1 MKQKL
6 CALLLS
12 ASMLSSLAVPAFA
25 VDASETNAPPSQTP
39 GEDVVYLGVENYGK
53 VTKDE
58 KETFKHRFFVDGAEK
73 TFTIPA
79 DGGKFEIQNKLQ
91 EGYIYDVTIEDGQI
105 TAAEMEEG
113 DVAGVLTKV
122 WTDDDSDWRI
132 KVDNESFT
140 INKDAELY
148 DITSKAGGATVQDIK
163 FNELKQNETVRI
175 VVDSDDHVTKL
186 FRMFIAE
193 DYTAPVSGVPG
204 KQTLKNFLATAMEPV
219 GTALYVYGG
228 TWDWQDVNSSNQA
241 MTIGLSQSWIDFF
254 QSQDA
259 NYTYKNS
266 ANPSESYYPHNAWN
280 QYYYAGIDCS
290 AFVGWSV
297 YNVMNTENSTVADS
311 NGYVMSATK
320 QAKNFAQTQGWGTW
334 EQKAPFKPEDFKTG
348 DIFSMNGH
356 VWICLGKCADGSLVI
371 LHSTPSDSINGQGG
385 GGVQINGVGDSENC
399 QAVKLA
405 EEYMSK
411 YYPQWWDRYHE
422 VYKNFDD
429 YTKYEGEN
437 AGKFSWDLKNTLAD
451 PDGYANMSAD
461 EILADLFDTYHGEA
475 VYLGVKGYGDRNTN
489 WDHKPTFQH
498 QFFVDGDVRTFTVDA
513 DATYSLQN
521 QLMEGYVYDIDV
533 TANEVTDVELKD
545 KGHANVVMGEVTA
558 IGKDTITVDG
568 KTLNTADSKTY
579 EITSKAGGSSVKA
592 ASVKV
597 GDSVKVMVNGDQ
609 AKTVYK
615 AFVAEEYKAP
625 VSGTPGEKTLK
636 NFLATA
642 LTPVGT
648 SLYVYGGS
656 WDWQDVNSSNQS
668 MTIGLSQSWI
678 DFFQSQDANYT
689 YKYNDDHS
697 ESYYPHEQ
705 WNQYYYGGIDCSAFV
720 GWSVYNTMHT
730 TNGSVANGDKG
741 YVMSATQQAKNFAE
755 TQKWGTWSQEKPFK
769 PEHFKTGDVFSM
781 NGHVWIC
788 LGKCED
794 GSLVILHSTPSDS
807 INGQGGGGVQINGVG
822 DSENCQAVKLAEE
835 YMSKYYPQWWDRYH
849 EVYKNFDDY
858 TKYEGENAG
867 KFSWDLKNTLA
878 DPDGYANK
886 KADEI
891 LADLF
896 EGITIPQQTMEA
908 VYLGVEN
915 YGTVTKN
922 EKESFKHRFFIDGDI
937 KTYTI
942 PADGGKFEIQNQL
955 QEGYI
960 YDITVKDE
968 AQVIDVELKDKGHSN
983 VVMGEVTAIGNDT
996 ITVNGKTLNT
1006 ADSKTYEITSKAG
1019 GSSVKAATVA
1029 VGDTVKVMVNGDQAE
1044 TVYKAFVAEE
1054 YKAPVSGTPGKKTL
1068 KNFLATAMEPVG
1080 TALYVYGGTWDWQD
1094 VNSSNQSM
1102 TIGLSQSWID
1112 FFQSQD
1118 KTYHYKNPNPAE
1130 SYYPHNAWNQ
1140 YYYAGIDCSGYVGW
1154 SVYNLMNTENS
1165 TVADNK
1171 GYVMSATGQAKNF
1184 AEVQKW
1190 GTFDSGKLKLKED
1203 GNPYTDSQGRTYR
1216 TFADSDFTPGDIF
1229 SMNGHVWISLGT
1241 CQDGSIVFMH
1251 STPNT
1256 TNGAGVQISAIGPD
1270 KNCEAYKLANQYMN
1284 KYFPQWSERY
1294 GDQVLCLSFDS
1305 YTDVREKTDA
1315 GKFSWDLDGVISDP
1329 DGYADMTPAEI
1340 LADLFHENTGSSSG
1354 GSDHSDPTYAI
1365 RASAGKGGSI
1375 SPKGT
1380 VRVEKNDSKTY
1391 TITADKGYVIA
1402 DVTVN
1407 GKSVGAVDSYTF
1419 KNVTSDQTI
1428 RATFALE
1435 GAAEQPGFSDVSK
1448 NDWFYDAVQDAVDM
1462 GLMAGVSA
1470 DRFDPKGTVTRAMVA
1485 QILYAREGK
1494 PTVSGAAAISDVP
1507 ANAWFHN
1514 AMQWAKGQGV
1524 IAGYPDGRMDPNAP
1538 VTREQLAVILHSYA
1552 QKKGMNV
1559 SKTAD
1564 LSGYADSAAVSV
1576 WAKDAMS
1583 WAVGSGLISGR
1594 SASTLAPAGSA
1605 TRAECAVIFTQMF
1618 QK

>member
-1 MKQKL
+1 MKKKL

-25 VDASETNAPPSQTP
+25 VDASETNAPPRQTD
-39 GEDVVYLGVENYGK
+39 GEDVVYLGVKDYGT
-53 VTKDE
+53 VTKDDKENFVHRFSVDGKE
-58 KETFKHRFFVDGAEK
+58 KE
-73 TFTIPA
+73 FTIPA

-91 EGYIYDVTIEDGQI
+91 EGYIYDVTIDDGQI

-122 WTDDDSDWRI
+122 KSASKQI
-132 KVDNESFT
+132 YIDNESFT
-140 INKDAELY
+140 VNDDAELY
-148 DITSKAGGATVQDIK
+148 DIDAQAGGATVTKITFD
-163 FNELKQNETVRI
+163 ELKVNDTVRI

-186 FRMFIAE
+186 FRMFVAE

-204 KQTLKNFLATAMEPV
+204 KLTLKNFLATAMEPV
-219 GTALYVYGG
+219 GTALYIYGG
-228 TWDWQDVNSSNQA
+228 TWDWQDAASSNQA
-241 MTIGLSQSWIDFF
+241 STIGLSQSWIDFF
-254 QSQDA
+254 QSQNAD
-259 NYTYKNS
+259 YTYKNE

-290 AFVGWSV
+290 AYVAWAA
-297 YNVMNTENSTVADS
+297 YNIMNTESGNE
-311 NGYVMSATK
+311 GYVMSSTK
-320 QAKNFAQTQGWGTW
+320 MAKNFAEEQGWGTW
-334 EQKAPFKPEDFKTG
+334 EQKDFTPADFKPG

-356 VWICLGKCADGSLVI
+356 VWICLGKCDDGSLVI

-405 EEYMSK
+405 EKYMSQ
-411 YYPQWWDRYHE
+411 YYPQWWERYHK
-422 VYKNFDD
+422 VYKSFDS
-429 YTKYEGEN
+429 YTKY
-437 AGKFSWDLKNTLAD
+437 S
-451 PDGYANMSAD
+451 
-461 EILADLFDTYHGEA
+461 
-475 VYLGVKGYGDRNTN
+475 
-489 WDHKPTFQH
+489 
-498 QFFVDGDVRTFTVDA
+498 
-513 DATYSLQN
+513 
-521 QLMEGYVYDIDV
+521 
-533 TANEVTDVELKD
+533 
-545 KGHANVVMGEVTA
+545 
-558 IGKDTITVDG
+558 GKD
-568 KTLNTADSKTY
+568 
-579 EITSKAGGSSVKA
+579 
-592 ASVKV
+592 
-597 GDSVKVMVNGDQ
+597 
-609 AKTVYK
+609 
-615 AFVAEEYKAP
+615 
-625 VSGTPGEKTLK
+625 
-636 NFLATA
+636 
-642 LTPVGT
+642 
-648 SLYVYGGS
+648 
-656 WDWQDVNSSNQS
+656 
-668 MTIGLSQSWI
+668 
-678 DFFQSQDANYT
+678 
-689 YKYNDDHS
+689 
-697 ESYYPHEQ
+697 
-705 WNQYYYGGIDCSAFV
+705 
-720 GWSVYNTMHT
+720 
-730 TNGSVANGDKG
+730 
-741 YVMSATQQAKNFAE
+741 
-755 TQKWGTWSQEKPFK
+755 
-769 PEHFKTGDVFSM
+769 
-781 NGHVWIC
+781 
-788 LGKCED
+788 
-794 GSLVILHSTPSDS
+794 
-807 INGQGGGGVQINGVG
+807 
-822 DSENCQAVKLAEE
+822 
-835 YMSKYYPQWWDRYH
+835 
-849 EVYKNFDDY
+849 
-858 TKYEGENAG
+858 AG

-1165 TVADNK
+1165 TGAAAKD
-1171 GYVMSATGQAKNF
+1171 YVMSATDLAGVF
-1184 AEVQKW
+1184 ASNDGGGTLDVGEVLMDE
-1190 GTFDSGKLKLKED
+1190 TTGKPWVDED
-1203 GNPYTDSQGRTYR
+1203 GDGRRIYEGHE
-1216 TFADSDFTPGDIF
+1216 FKPGDIF

-1241 CQDGSIVFMH
+1241 CKDGSIVFMH

-1256 TNGAGVQISAIGPD
+1256 TNGAGVQISAIGPN

-1294 GDQVLCLSFDS
+1294 GDQVLCLTFDS
-1305 YTDVREKTDA
+1305 YTKVYGDYA
-1315 GKFSWDLDGVISDP
+1315 GKFSWNLKNGVISDP

-1391 TITADKGYVIA
+1391 TITADKGYAIA

-1594 SASTLAPAGSA
+1594 SATTLAPAGSA

>member
-1 MKQKL
+1 MKKKL

-25 VDASETNAPPSQTP
+25 AESGNAPRAAI
-39 GEDVVYLGVENYGK
+39 GDDAVYLGVKDYGR

-58 KETFKHRFFVDGAEK
+58 KESFEHRFFVDGHEE

-79 DGGKFEIQNKLQ
+79 DGGKFELQNKLQ
-91 EGYIYDVTIEDGQI
+91 EGYIYDITISGYTVTG
-105 TAAEMEEG
+105 AEMEEG

-122 WTDDDSDWRI
+122 WTDDDGDWRI

-163 FNELKQNETVRI
+163 FNELKQDETVRI

-204 KQTLKNFLATAMEPV
+204 KLTLKNFLATAMEPV

-297 YNVMNTENSTVADS
+297 YNVMNTEDSTVAD
-311 NGYVMSATK
+311 NTGYVMSATK
-320 QAKNFAQTQGWGTW
+320 QAKNFAEVQKWGTW
-334 EQKAPFKPEDFKTG
+334 SQEKPFKPDHFQTG

-356 VWICLGKCADGSLVI
+356 VWICLGKCDDGSLVI

-405 EEYMSK
+405 EKYMSQ
-411 YYPQWWDRYHE
+411 YYPQWWERYHK
-422 VYKNFDD
+422 VYKSFDS
-429 YTKYEGEN
+429 YTKYSGKD

-636 NFLATA
+636 NFLSTA

-689 YKYNDDHS
+689 YKYNADHS

-705 WNQYYYGGIDCSAFV
+705 WNQYYYAGIDCSAFV
-720 GWSVYNTMHT
+720 GWSVYNVMNTENST
-730 TNGSVANGDKG
+730 VADSNG
-741 YVMSATQQAKNFAE
+741 YVMSATKQAKNFAQ
-755 TQKWGTWSQEKPFK
+755 TQGWGTWEQKAPFK
-769 PEHFKTGDVFSM
+769 PEDFKTGDIFSM

-788 LGKCED
+788 LGKCDD

-822 DSENCQAVKLAEE
+822 DSENCQAVKLAEK
-835 YMSKYYPQWWDRYH
+835 YMSQYYPQWWERYH
-849 EVYKNFDDY
+849 KVYKSFDSY
-858 TKYEGENAG
+858 TKYSGKDAG

-878 DPDGYANK
+878 DPDGYANMS
-886 KADEI
+886 ADEI

-896 EGITIPQQTMEA
+896 
-908 VYLGVEN
+908 
-915 YGTVTKN
+915 
-922 EKESFKHRFFIDGDI
+922 
-937 KTYTI
+937 
-942 PADGGKFEIQNQL
+942 
-955 QEGYI
+955 
-960 YDITVKDE
+960 
-968 AQVIDVELKDKGHSN
+968 
-983 VVMGEVTAIGNDT
+983 
-996 ITVNGKTLNT
+996 
-1006 ADSKTYEITSKAG
+1006 
-1019 GSSVKAATVA
+1019 
-1029 VGDTVKVMVNGDQAE
+1029 
-1044 TVYKAFVAEE
+1044 
-1054 YKAPVSGTPGKKTL
+1054 
-1068 KNFLATAMEPVG
+1068 
-1080 TALYVYGGTWDWQD
+1080 QD
-1094 VNSSNQSM
+1094 VRYIDASANNGGVISPEGRTNLTSGDSM
-1102 TIGLSQSWID
+1102 TYSITP
-1112 FFQSQD
+1112 F
-1118 KTYHYKNPNPAE
+1118 
-1130 SYYPHNAWNQ
+1130 
-1140 YYYAGIDCSGYVGW
+1140 SGYHISDVTVDGQSVGA
-1154 SVYNLMNTENS
+1154 V
-1165 TVADNK
+1165 
-1171 GYVMSATGQAKNF
+1171 
-1184 AEVQKW
+1184 
-1190 GTFDSGKLKLKED
+1190 
-1203 GNPYTDSQGRTYR
+1203 
-1216 TFADSDFTPGDIF
+1216 
-1229 SMNGHVWISLGT
+1229 
-1241 CQDGSIVFMH
+1241 
-1251 STPNT
+1251 
-1256 TNGAGVQISAIGPD
+1256 
-1270 KNCEAYKLANQYMN
+1270 
-1284 KYFPQWSERY
+1284 
-1294 GDQVLCLSFDS
+1294 DS
-1305 YTDVREKTDA
+1305 YTFDNVTDNHTIA
-1315 GKFSWDLDGVISDP
+1315 VTFARDSGGNSG
-1329 DGYADMTPAEI
+1329 
-1340 LADLFHENTGSSSG
+1340 G
-1354 GSDHSDPTYAI
+1354 GSDDSDPTYAI
-1365 RASAGKGGSI
+1365 RASAGNGGSI

-1380 VRVEKNDSKTY
+1380 VRVEKGDSKTY
-1391 TITADKGYVIA
+1391 TITADKGYAIA

-1435 GAAEQPGFSDVSK
+1435 GAVDQPGFSDVSK

-1470 DRFDPKGTVTRAMVA
+1470 DRFDPNGTVTRAMVA

-1494 PTVSGAAAISDVP
+1494 PAVSGAAAISDVP
-1507 ANAWFHN
+1507 ANAWFHD
-1514 AMQWAKGQGV
+1514 AMQWAKAQGV
-1524 IAGYPDGRMDPNAP
+1524 IAGYPDGRMEPNAP

-1552 QKKGMNV
+1552 QKKGMDV

-1564 LSGYADSAAVSV
+1564 LAGYADAANMSV

-1618 QK
+1618 QQ

>member
-1 MKQKL
+1 MKKKL

-25 VDASETNAPPSQTP
+25 AESGNAPRAAI
-39 GEDVVYLGVENYGK
+39 GDDAVYLGVKDYGR

-58 KETFKHRFFVDGAEK
+58 KESFEHRFFVDGHEE

-79 DGGKFEIQNKLQ
+79 DGGKFELQNKLQ
-91 EGYIYDVTIEDGQI
+91 EGYIYDITISGYTVTG
-105 TAAEMEEG
+105 AEMEEG

-122 WTDDDSDWRI
+122 WTDDDGDWRI

-163 FNELKQNETVRI
+163 FNELKQDETVRI

-204 KQTLKNFLATAMEPV
+204 KLTLKNFLATAMEPV

-297 YNVMNTENSTVADS
+297 YNVMNTEDSTVAD
-311 NGYVMSATK
+311 NTGYVMSATK
-320 QAKNFAQTQGWGTW
+320 QAKNFA
-334 EQKAPFKPEDFKTG
+334 
-348 DIFSMNGH
+348 
-356 VWICLGKCADGSLVI
+356 
-371 LHSTPSDSINGQGG
+371 
-385 GGVQINGVGDSENC
+385 
-399 QAVKLA
+399 
-405 EEYMSK
+405 
-411 YYPQWWDRYHE
+411 E
-422 VYKNFDD
+422 V
-429 YTKYEGEN
+429 
-437 AGKFSWDLKNTLAD
+437 
-451 PDGYANMSAD
+451 
-461 EILADLFDTYHGEA
+461 
-475 VYLGVKGYGDRNTN
+475 
-489 WDHKPTFQH
+489 
-498 QFFVDGDVRTFTVDA
+498 
-513 DATYSLQN
+513 
-521 QLMEGYVYDIDV
+521 
-533 TANEVTDVELKD
+533 
-545 KGHANVVMGEVTA
+545 
-558 IGKDTITVDG
+558 
-568 KTLNTADSKTY
+568 
-579 EITSKAGGSSVKA
+579 
-592 ASVKV
+592 
-597 GDSVKVMVNGDQ
+597 
-609 AKTVYK
+609 
-615 AFVAEEYKAP
+615 
-625 VSGTPGEKTLK
+625 
-636 NFLATA
+636 
-642 LTPVGT
+642 
-648 SLYVYGGS
+648 
-656 WDWQDVNSSNQS
+656 
-668 MTIGLSQSWI
+668 
-678 DFFQSQDANYT
+678 
-689 YKYNDDHS
+689 
-697 ESYYPHEQ
+697 
-705 WNQYYYGGIDCSAFV
+705 
-720 GWSVYNTMHT
+720 
-730 TNGSVANGDKG
+730 
-741 YVMSATQQAKNFAE
+741 
-755 TQKWGTWSQEKPFK
+755 QKWGTWSQEKPFK
-769 PEHFKTGDVFSM
+769 PDHFQTGDIFSM

-822 DSENCQAVKLAEE
+822 DSENCQAVKLAEK
-835 YMSKYYPQWWDRYH
+835 YMSQYYPQWWERYH
-849 EVYKNFDDY
+849 KVYKSFDSY
-858 TKYEGENAG
+858 TKYSGKDAG

-878 DPDGYANK
+878 DPDGYANMS
-886 KADEI
+886 ADEI

-968 AQVIDVELKDKGHSN
+968 AQVVDVELKDKGHN
-983 VVMGEVTAIGNDT
+983 DVVMGEVTAIGENT

-1171 GYVMSATGQAKNF
+1171 GYVMSATKQAGVF
-1184 AEVQKW
+1184 ASNEGW
-1190 GTFDSGKLKLKED
+1190 GTMDMGDVLMDETTGKPWVDED
-1203 GNPYTDSQGRTYR
+1203 GDGRRIYEGHE
-1216 TFADSDFTPGDIF
+1216 FKPGDIF

-1241 CQDGSIVFMH
+1241 CKDGSIVFMH

-1256 TNGAGVQISAIGPD
+1256 TNGAGVQISAIGPN

-1294 GDQVLCLSFDS
+1294 GDQVLCLTFDS
-1305 YTDVREKTDA
+1305 YTKVYGDYA
-1315 GKFSWDLDGVISDP
+1315 GKFSWNLKNGVISDP

-1391 TITADKGYVIA
+1391 TITADKGYAIA

>member
-1 MKQKL
+1 MKKNL
-6 CALLLS
+6 CALLLA

-25 VDASETNAPPSQTP
+25 VDASETNAPPRQTD
-39 GEDVVYLGVENYGK
+39 GEDVVYLGVKDYGT
-53 VTKDE
+53 VTKDDKENFVHRFSVDGKE
-58 KETFKHRFFVDGAEK
+58 KE
-73 TFTIPA
+73 FTIPA

-91 EGYIYDVTIEDGQI
+91 EGYIYDVTIDDGQI

-122 WTDDDSDWRI
+122 KSASKQI
-132 KVDNESFT
+132 YIDNESFT
-140 INKDAELY
+140 VNDDAELY
-148 DITSKAGGATVQDIK
+148 DIDAQAGGATVTKITFD
-163 FNELKQNETVRI
+163 ELKVNDTVRI

-186 FRMFIAE
+186 FRMFVAE

-204 KQTLKNFLATAMEPV
+204 KLTLKNFLATAMEPV
-219 GTALYVYGG
+219 GTALYIYGG
-228 TWDWQDVNSSNQA
+228 TWDWQDAASSNQA
-241 MTIGLSQSWIDFF
+241 STIGLSQSWIDFF
-254 QSQDA
+254 QSQNAD
-259 NYTYKNS
+259 YTYKNE

-290 AFVGWSV
+290 AYVAWAA
-297 YNVMNTENSTVADS
+297 YNIMNTESGNE
-311 NGYVMSATK
+311 GYVMSSTK
-320 QAKNFAQTQGWGTW
+320 MAKNFAEEQGWGTW
-334 EQKAPFKPEDFKTG
+334 EQKDFTPADFKPG

-356 VWICLGKCADGSLVI
+356 VWICLGKCDDGSLVI

-405 EEYMSK
+405 EKYMSQ
-411 YYPQWWDRYHE
+411 YYPQWWERYHK
-422 VYKNFDD
+422 VYKSFDS
-429 YTKYEGEN
+429 YTKY
-437 AGKFSWDLKNTLAD
+437 S
-451 PDGYANMSAD
+451 
-461 EILADLFDTYHGEA
+461 
-475 VYLGVKGYGDRNTN
+475 
-489 WDHKPTFQH
+489 
-498 QFFVDGDVRTFTVDA
+498 
-513 DATYSLQN
+513 
-521 QLMEGYVYDIDV
+521 
-533 TANEVTDVELKD
+533 
-545 KGHANVVMGEVTA
+545 
-558 IGKDTITVDG
+558 GKD
-568 KTLNTADSKTY
+568 
-579 EITSKAGGSSVKA
+579 
-592 ASVKV
+592 
-597 GDSVKVMVNGDQ
+597 
-609 AKTVYK
+609 
-615 AFVAEEYKAP
+615 
-625 VSGTPGEKTLK
+625 
-636 NFLATA
+636 
-642 LTPVGT
+642 
-648 SLYVYGGS
+648 
-656 WDWQDVNSSNQS
+656 
-668 MTIGLSQSWI
+668 
-678 DFFQSQDANYT
+678 
-689 YKYNDDHS
+689 
-697 ESYYPHEQ
+697 
-705 WNQYYYGGIDCSAFV
+705 
-720 GWSVYNTMHT
+720 
-730 TNGSVANGDKG
+730 
-741 YVMSATQQAKNFAE
+741 
-755 TQKWGTWSQEKPFK
+755 
-769 PEHFKTGDVFSM
+769 
-781 NGHVWIC
+781 
-788 LGKCED
+788 
-794 GSLVILHSTPSDS
+794 
-807 INGQGGGGVQINGVG
+807 
-822 DSENCQAVKLAEE
+822 
-835 YMSKYYPQWWDRYH
+835 
-849 EVYKNFDDY
+849 
-858 TKYEGENAG
+858 AG

-1171 GYVMSATGQAKNF
+1171 GYVMSATKQAGVF
-1184 AEVQKW
+1184 ASNEGW
-1190 GTFDSGKLKLKED
+1190 GTMDMGDVLMDETTGKPWVDED
-1203 GNPYTDSQGRTYR
+1203 GDGRRIYEGHE
-1216 TFADSDFTPGDIF
+1216 FKPGDIF

-1241 CQDGSIVFMH
+1241 CKDGSIVFMH

-1256 TNGAGVQISAIGPD
+1256 TNGAGVQISAIGPN

-1294 GDQVLCLSFDS
+1294 GDQVLCLTFDS
-1305 YTDVREKTDA
+1305 YTKVYGDYA
-1315 GKFSWDLDGVISDP
+1315 GKFSWNLKNGVISDP

-1391 TITADKGYVIA
+1391 TITADKGYAIA

-1594 SASTLAPAGSA
+1594 SATTLAPAGSA

>member
-1 MKQKL
+1 MKKKL

-25 VDASETNAPPSQTP
+25 AESGNAPRAAI
-39 GEDVVYLGVENYGK
+39 GDDAVYLGVKDYGR

-58 KETFKHRFFVDGAEK
+58 KESFEHRFFVDGHEE

-79 DGGKFEIQNKLQ
+79 DGGKFELQNKLQ
-91 EGYIYDVTIEDGQI
+91 EGYIYDITISGYTVTG
-105 TAAEMEEG
+105 AEMEEG

-122 WTDDDSDWRI
+122 WTDDDGDWRI

-163 FNELKQNETVRI
+163 FNELKQDETVRI

-204 KQTLKNFLATAMEPV
+204 KLTLKNFLATAMEPV

-297 YNVMNTENSTVADS
+297 YNVMNTEDSTVAD
-311 NGYVMSATK
+311 NTGYVMSATK
-320 QAKNFAQTQGWGTW
+320 QAKNFA
-334 EQKAPFKPEDFKTG
+334 
-348 DIFSMNGH
+348 
-356 VWICLGKCADGSLVI
+356 
-371 LHSTPSDSINGQGG
+371 
-385 GGVQINGVGDSENC
+385 
-399 QAVKLA
+399 
-405 EEYMSK
+405 
-411 YYPQWWDRYHE
+411 E
-422 VYKNFDD
+422 V
-429 YTKYEGEN
+429 
-437 AGKFSWDLKNTLAD
+437 
-451 PDGYANMSAD
+451 
-461 EILADLFDTYHGEA
+461 
-475 VYLGVKGYGDRNTN
+475 
-489 WDHKPTFQH
+489 
-498 QFFVDGDVRTFTVDA
+498 
-513 DATYSLQN
+513 
-521 QLMEGYVYDIDV
+521 
-533 TANEVTDVELKD
+533 
-545 KGHANVVMGEVTA
+545 
-558 IGKDTITVDG
+558 
-568 KTLNTADSKTY
+568 
-579 EITSKAGGSSVKA
+579 
-592 ASVKV
+592 
-597 GDSVKVMVNGDQ
+597 
-609 AKTVYK
+609 
-615 AFVAEEYKAP
+615 
-625 VSGTPGEKTLK
+625 
-636 NFLATA
+636 
-642 LTPVGT
+642 
-648 SLYVYGGS
+648 
-656 WDWQDVNSSNQS
+656 
-668 MTIGLSQSWI
+668 
-678 DFFQSQDANYT
+678 
-689 YKYNDDHS
+689 
-697 ESYYPHEQ
+697 
-705 WNQYYYGGIDCSAFV
+705 
-720 GWSVYNTMHT
+720 
-730 TNGSVANGDKG
+730 
-741 YVMSATQQAKNFAE
+741 
-755 TQKWGTWSQEKPFK
+755 QKWGTWSQEKPFK
-769 PEHFKTGDVFSM
+769 PDHFQTGDIFSM

-835 YMSKYYPQWWDRYH
+835 YMSKYYPQWWERYH
-849 EVYKNFDDY
+849 KVYKSFDSY
-858 TKYEGENAG
+858 TKYSGKDAG

>member
-1 MKQKL
+1 MKKKL

-25 VDASETNAPPSQTP
+25 VDASETNAPPRQTD
-39 GEDVVYLGVENYGK
+39 GEDVVYLGVKDYGT
-53 VTKDE
+53 VTKDDKENFVHRFSVDGKE
-58 KETFKHRFFVDGAEK
+58 KE
-73 TFTIPA
+73 FTIPA

-91 EGYIYDVTIEDGQI
+91 EGYIYDVTIDDGQI

-122 WTDDDSDWRI
+122 KSASKQI
-132 KVDNESFT
+132 YIDNESFT
-140 INKDAELY
+140 VNDDAELY
-148 DITSKAGGATVQDIK
+148 DIDAQAGGATVTKITFD
-163 FNELKQNETVRI
+163 ELKVNDTVRI

-186 FRMFIAE
+186 FRMFVAE

-204 KQTLKNFLATAMEPV
+204 KLTLKNFLATAMEPV
-219 GTALYVYGG
+219 GTALYIYGG
-228 TWDWQDVNSSNQA
+228 TWDWQDAASSNQA
-241 MTIGLSQSWIDFF
+241 STIGLSQSWIDFF
-254 QSQDA
+254 QSQNAD
-259 NYTYKNS
+259 YTYKNE

-290 AFVGWSV
+290 AYVAWAA
-297 YNVMNTENSTVADS
+297 YNIMNTESGNE
-311 NGYVMSATK
+311 GYVMSSTK
-320 QAKNFAQTQGWGTW
+320 MAKNFAEEQGWGTW
-334 EQKAPFKPEDFKTG
+334 EQKDFTPADFKPG

-356 VWICLGKCADGSLVI
+356 VWICLGKCDDGSLVI

-405 EEYMSK
+405 EKYMSQ
-411 YYPQWWDRYHE
+411 YYPQWWERYHK
-422 VYKNFDD
+422 VYKSFDS
-429 YTKYEGEN
+429 YTKY
-437 AGKFSWDLKNTLAD
+437 S
-451 PDGYANMSAD
+451 
-461 EILADLFDTYHGEA
+461 
-475 VYLGVKGYGDRNTN
+475 
-489 WDHKPTFQH
+489 
-498 QFFVDGDVRTFTVDA
+498 
-513 DATYSLQN
+513 
-521 QLMEGYVYDIDV
+521 
-533 TANEVTDVELKD
+533 
-545 KGHANVVMGEVTA
+545 
-558 IGKDTITVDG
+558 GKD
-568 KTLNTADSKTY
+568 
-579 EITSKAGGSSVKA
+579 
-592 ASVKV
+592 
-597 GDSVKVMVNGDQ
+597 
-609 AKTVYK
+609 
-615 AFVAEEYKAP
+615 
-625 VSGTPGEKTLK
+625 
-636 NFLATA
+636 
-642 LTPVGT
+642 
-648 SLYVYGGS
+648 
-656 WDWQDVNSSNQS
+656 
-668 MTIGLSQSWI
+668 
-678 DFFQSQDANYT
+678 
-689 YKYNDDHS
+689 
-697 ESYYPHEQ
+697 
-705 WNQYYYGGIDCSAFV
+705 
-720 GWSVYNTMHT
+720 
-730 TNGSVANGDKG
+730 
-741 YVMSATQQAKNFAE
+741 
-755 TQKWGTWSQEKPFK
+755 
-769 PEHFKTGDVFSM
+769 
-781 NGHVWIC
+781 
-788 LGKCED
+788 
-794 GSLVILHSTPSDS
+794 
-807 INGQGGGGVQINGVG
+807 
-822 DSENCQAVKLAEE
+822 
-835 YMSKYYPQWWDRYH
+835 
-849 EVYKNFDDY
+849 
-858 TKYEGENAG
+858 AG

-1171 GYVMSATGQAKNF
+1171 GYVMSATKQAGVF
-1184 AEVQKW
+1184 ASNEGW
-1190 GTFDSGKLKLKED
+1190 GTMDMGDVLMDETTGKPWVDED
-1203 GNPYTDSQGRTYR
+1203 GDGRRIYEGHE
-1216 TFADSDFTPGDIF
+1216 FKPGDIF

-1241 CQDGSIVFMH
+1241 CKDGSIVFMH

-1256 TNGAGVQISAIGPD
+1256 TNGAGVQISAIGPN

-1294 GDQVLCLSFDS
+1294 GDQVLCLTFDS
-1305 YTDVREKTDA
+1305 YTKVYGDYA
-1315 GKFSWDLDGVISDP
+1315 GKFSWNLKNGVISDP
-1329 DGYADMTPAEI
+1329 DAYADMTPAEI

-1391 TITADKGYVIA
+1391 TITADKGYAIA

-1594 SASTLAPAGSA
+1594 SATTLAPAGSA

>member
-1 MKQKL
+1 MKKKL

-25 VDASETNAPPSQTP
+25 AESGNAPRAAI
-39 GEDVVYLGVENYGK
+39 GDDAVYLGVKDYGR

-58 KETFKHRFFVDGAEK
+58 KESFEHRFFVDGHEE

-79 DGGKFEIQNKLQ
+79 DGGKFELQNKLQ
-91 EGYIYDVTIEDGQI
+91 EGYIYDITISGYTVTG
-105 TAAEMEEG
+105 AEMEEG

-122 WTDDDSDWRI
+122 WTDDDGDWRI

-163 FNELKQNETVRI
+163 FNELKQDETVRI

-204 KQTLKNFLATAMEPV
+204 KLTLKNFLATAMEPV

-297 YNVMNTENSTVADS
+297 YNVMNTEDSTVAD
-311 NGYVMSATK
+311 NTGYVMSATK
-320 QAKNFAQTQGWGTW
+320 QAKNFAEVQKWGTW
-334 EQKAPFKPEDFKTG
+334 SQEKPFKPDHFQTG

-356 VWICLGKCADGSLVI
+356 VWICLGKCDDGSLVI

-405 EEYMSK
+405 EKYMSQ
-411 YYPQWWDRYHE
+411 YYPQWWERYHK
-422 VYKNFDD
+422 VYKSFDS
-429 YTKYEGEN
+429 YTKYSGKD

-451 PDGYANMSAD
+451 PDGYANMS
-461 EILADLFDTYHGEA
+461 
-475 VYLGVKGYGDRNTN
+475 
-489 WDHKPTFQH
+489 
-498 QFFVDGDVRTFTVDA
+498 
-513 DATYSLQN
+513 
-521 QLMEGYVYDIDV
+521 
-533 TANEVTDVELKD
+533 
-545 KGHANVVMGEVTA
+545 
-558 IGKDTITVDG
+558 
-568 KTLNTADSKTY
+568 
-579 EITSKAGGSSVKA
+579 
-592 ASVKV
+592 
-597 GDSVKVMVNGDQ
+597 
-609 AKTVYK
+609 
-615 AFVAEEYKAP
+615 
-625 VSGTPGEKTLK
+625 
-636 NFLATA
+636 
-642 LTPVGT
+642 
-648 SLYVYGGS
+648 
-656 WDWQDVNSSNQS
+656 
-668 MTIGLSQSWI
+668 
-678 DFFQSQDANYT
+678 
-689 YKYNDDHS
+689 
-697 ESYYPHEQ
+697 
-705 WNQYYYGGIDCSAFV
+705 
-720 GWSVYNTMHT
+720 
-730 TNGSVANGDKG
+730 
-741 YVMSATQQAKNFAE
+741 
-755 TQKWGTWSQEKPFK
+755 
-769 PEHFKTGDVFSM
+769 
-781 NGHVWIC
+781 
-788 LGKCED
+788 
-794 GSLVILHSTPSDS
+794 
-807 INGQGGGGVQINGVG
+807 
-822 DSENCQAVKLAEE
+822 
-835 YMSKYYPQWWDRYH
+835 
-849 EVYKNFDDY
+849 
-858 TKYEGENAG
+858 
-867 KFSWDLKNTLA
+867 
-878 DPDGYANK
+878 
-886 KADEI
+886 ADEI

-968 AQVIDVELKDKGHSN
+968 AQVVDVELKDKGHN
-983 VVMGEVTAIGNDT
+983 DVVMGEVTAIGENT

-1171 GYVMSATGQAKNF
+1171 GYVMSATKQAGVF
-1184 AEVQKW
+1184 ASNEGW
-1190 GTFDSGKLKLKED
+1190 GTMDMGDVLMDETTGKPWVDED
-1203 GNPYTDSQGRTYR
+1203 GDGRRIYEGHE
-1216 TFADSDFTPGDIF
+1216 FKPGDIF

-1241 CQDGSIVFMH
+1241 CKDGSIVFMH

-1256 TNGAGVQISAIGPD
+1256 TNGAGVQISAIGPN

-1294 GDQVLCLSFDS
+1294 GDQVLCLTFDS
-1305 YTDVREKTDA
+1305 YTKVYGDYA
-1315 GKFSWDLDGVISDP
+1315 GKFSWNLKNGVISDP

-1391 TITADKGYVIA
+1391 TITADKGYAIA

-1594 SASTLAPAGSA
+1594 SATTLAPAGSA

>member
-1 MKQKL
+1 MI
-6 CALLLS
+6 S
-12 ASMLSSLAVPAFA
+12 
-25 VDASETNAPPSQTP
+25 
-39 GEDVVYLGVENYGK
+39 
-53 VTKDE
+53 
-58 KETFKHRFFVDGAEK
+58 
-73 TFTIPA
+73 
-79 DGGKFEIQNKLQ
+79 
-91 EGYIYDVTIEDGQI
+91 
-105 TAAEMEEG
+105 
-113 DVAGVLTKV
+113 
-122 WTDDDSDWRI
+122 
-132 KVDNESFT
+132 
-140 INKDAELY
+140 
-148 DITSKAGGATVQDIK
+148 
-163 FNELKQNETVRI
+163 
-175 VVDSDDHVTKL
+175 
-186 FRMFIAE
+186 
-193 DYTAPVSGVPG
+193 
-204 KQTLKNFLATAMEPV
+204 
-219 GTALYVYGG
+219 
-228 TWDWQDVNSSNQA
+228 
-241 MTIGLSQSWIDFF
+241 
-254 QSQDA
+254 
-259 NYTYKNS
+259 
-266 ANPSESYYPHNAWN
+266 
-280 QYYYAGIDCS
+280 
-290 AFVGWSV
+290 
-297 YNVMNTENSTVADS
+297 
-311 NGYVMSATK
+311 
-320 QAKNFAQTQGWGTW
+320 
-334 EQKAPFKPEDFKTG
+334 
-348 DIFSMNGH
+348 
-356 VWICLGKCADGSLVI
+356 
-371 LHSTPSDSINGQGG
+371 
-385 GGVQINGVGDSENC
+385 
-399 QAVKLA
+399 
-405 EEYMSK
+405 
-411 YYPQWWDRYHE
+411 
-422 VYKNFDD
+422 
-429 YTKYEGEN
+429 
-437 AGKFSWDLKNTLAD
+437 D
-451 PDGYANMSAD
+451 PDGYAKMTPAQ
-461 EILADLFDTYHGEA
+461 ILADLFDTYEGEA
-475 VYLGVKGYGDRNTN
+475 VYLGVKDYGDRNTN

-498 QFFVDGDVRTFTVDA
+498 QFFVDGDVRTFTVD
-513 DATYSLQN
+513 DEKNYSLQN

-533 TANEVTDVELKD
+533 NANEVTAVELKD
-545 KGHANVVMGEVTA
+545 KGHDDVVMGTVTA
-558 IGKDTITVDG
+558 KSGSSITVDG
-568 KTLNTADSKTY
+568 QTLDLGNSTEVY
-579 EITSKAGGSSVKA
+579 EITSEAGG
-592 ASVKV
+592 ASVKEASVSV

-615 AFVAEEYKAP
+615 TFVAEEYKAP

-835 YMSKYYPQWWDRYH
+835 YMSKYYPQWWERYH
-849 EVYKNFDDY
+849 KVYKSFDSY
-858 TKYEGENAG
+858 TKYSGKDAG

-1171 GYVMSATGQAKNF
+1171 GYVMSATKQAGVF
-1184 AEVQKW
+1184 ASNEGW
-1190 GTFDSGKLKLKED
+1190 GTMDMGDVLMDETTGKPWVDED
-1203 GNPYTDSQGRTYR
+1203 GDGRRIYEGHE
-1216 TFADSDFTPGDIF
+1216 FKPGDIF

-1241 CQDGSIVFMH
+1241 CKDGSIVFMH

-1256 TNGAGVQISAIGPD
+1256 TNGAGVQISAIGPN

-1294 GDQVLCLSFDS
+1294 GDQVLCLTFDS
-1305 YTDVREKTDA
+1305 YTKVYGDYA
-1315 GKFSWDLDGVISDP
+1315 GKFSWNLKNGVISDP

-1391 TITADKGYVIA
+1391 TITADKGYAIA

-1594 SASTLAPAGSA
+1594 SATTLAPAGSA